1 MRNRVCGD
9 EYRRTVLCV
18 DSYENSVPEGKF
30 YSTCFKHATPFYGT
44 VQLVTRIED
53 MLNEMDYPR
62 SFTAVRSFTEP
73 PEQRAESPP
82 AEGPPDG
89 KLATFM
95 IRIMLRQNASWQGS
109 VTWLEGNRSQ
119 SFRSVLELILL
130 MDSALRSERREEEAS
145 SA

>member
-1 MRNRVCGD
+1 MQNRVCGD
-9 EYRRTVLCV
+9 DYRRTVLCV
-18 DSYENSVPEGKF
+18 DSYENSVPAGKF
-30 YSTCFKHATPFYGT
+30 YSAYCKDATPFYGT

-53 MLNEMDYPR
+53 MLNKMDFPR
-62 SFTAVRSFTEP
+62 SFTAARSFAEP
-73 PEQRAESPP
+73 PGRRAESLP
-82 AEGPPDG
+82 AEGRPEG

-95 IRIMLRQNASWQGS
+95 IRIMLRQNTSWQGS

-130 MDSALRSERREEEAS
+130 MDSALRSKGREEEAS